1 MNEQERLNELQ
12 EYCRY
17 LYEIKNCIM
26 FLLTHRDMTFPV
38 KNYFINIYN
47 SILDDIDQN
56 KLECDELLNIPN
68 KKQKNK

>member
-56 KLECDELLNIPN
+56 KLECEQLLYISN
-68 KKQKNK
+68 KRQKNK